1 MVIFTIWAVTFSA
14 YIAGA
19 CAQGMNQQK
28 YRWKKDLLVLFFLLL
43 SFYFGIVLV
52 GYVHRNPL

>member
-1 MVIFTIWAVTFSA
+1 MAILYLLGCSFFG
-14 YIAGA
+14 YLAGA

-28 YRWKKDLLVLFFLLL
+28 YRWKKDLLVLFLLLL

-52 GYVHRNPL
+52 GRVSLGE